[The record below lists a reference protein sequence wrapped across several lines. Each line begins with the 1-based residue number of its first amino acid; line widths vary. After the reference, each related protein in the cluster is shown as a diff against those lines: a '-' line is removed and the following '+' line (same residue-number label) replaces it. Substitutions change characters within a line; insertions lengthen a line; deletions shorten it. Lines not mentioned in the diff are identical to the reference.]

1 MHVSPTA
8 VIANAAAMKRVLGLP
23 ENMSVLSSKIRC
35 LNCVAVDVTAN
46 WRLVCFVSSRR
57 FGMNR
62 DVLQGKWK
70 QMKGRVRERWGELTN
85 DDVDRM
91 TGASEQLVGKIQ
103 ERYGIARDEAQR
115 EVDDWLRTAEEGE
128 VVDR

>member
-1 MHVSPTA
+1 
-8 VIANAAAMKRVLGLP
+8 
-23 ENMSVLSSKIRC
+23 
-35 LNCVAVDVTAN
+35 
-46 WRLVCFVSSRR
+46 
-57 FGMNR
+57 MNR

>member
-1 MHVSPTA
+1 
-8 VIANAAAMKRVLGLP
+8 
-23 ENMSVLSSKIRC
+23 
-35 LNCVAVDVTAN
+35 
-46 WRLVCFVSSRR
+46 
-57 FGMNR
+57 MNS

-91 TGASEQLVGKIQ
+91 SGASEQLVGKIQ

-115 EVDDWLRTAEEGE
+115 EVDDWLRGEEDVE
-128 VVDR
+128 PAARRP